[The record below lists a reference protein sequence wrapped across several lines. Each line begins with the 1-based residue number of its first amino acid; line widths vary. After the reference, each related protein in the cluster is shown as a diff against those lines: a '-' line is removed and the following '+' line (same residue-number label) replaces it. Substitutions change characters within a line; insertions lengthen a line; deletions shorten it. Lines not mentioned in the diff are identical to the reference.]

1 MSTARR
7 CAVRP
12 GGDVLCR
19 VLECVSLS
27 ASRSRVLRIRMRHE
41 PACVCRSECELSERR
56 PELVRAL
63 REGRERP
70 RAAGRRGATRPTR
83 PPGPLPTP
91 PRPAARRS
99 RAGSRSGR
107 APGGC
112 DTHPAPGARGRESQN
127 GETANSVNGAPV
139 RRGSGRARRRGGRRA
154 RAAGSLSHDASR
166 STKPVS
172 HLAVPRGT
180 RRRRARRGRAAAPS
194 GLTSP
199 DPQT

>member
-7 CAVRP
+7 SAVRP

-56 PELVRAL
+56 PATCPRAAAL

-99 RAGSRSGR
+99 RAGSRSRVARPAGVTR
-107 APGGC
+107 IAAPGS
-112 DTHPAPGARGRESQN
+112 RGRESQN

-154 RAAGSLSHDASR
+154 CAAGSLSHDASRNSR

-172 HLAVPRGT
+172 HLAVPGNPAPGARGAGGPPL
-180 RRRRARRGRAAAPS
+180 RPV
-194 GLTSP
+194 
-199 DPQT
+199 